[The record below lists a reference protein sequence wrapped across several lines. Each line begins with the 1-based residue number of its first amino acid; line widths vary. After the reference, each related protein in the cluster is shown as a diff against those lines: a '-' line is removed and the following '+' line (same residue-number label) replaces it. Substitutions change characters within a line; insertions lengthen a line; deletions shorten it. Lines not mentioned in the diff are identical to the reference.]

1 MVIFQRENSPMTT
14 RFCIVRHG
22 ETAWNAEM
30 RVQGQLDIPL
40 NATGRWQAK
49 KVADVL
55 IGVEFDAVVSSDLLR
70 ALETAQLSIVRNGV
84 SSSATAKSASF
95 VRPPCSAV
103 VTGVVVVSSAP
114 TGEIQLHPELRER
127 HYGKFQGLKYVE
139 AQAQFPEDF
148 AAHQYRHLEFAY
160 GSGESLSNFAARVSK
175 VMSALAEQ
183 HAGNTVLV
191 LTHGGVLDVIYRM
204 ATGLPLQA
212 PRNFPIPNAAINWL
226 EHANAQWSVI
236 DWANCAHL
244 ERALDELA
252 P

>member
-1 MVIFQRENSPMTT
+1 MVIFPPKNSPMTT

-40 NATGRWQAK
+40 NATGRWQAQ
-49 KVADVL
+49 KVADAL
-55 IGVEFDAVVSSDLLR
+55 TGVEFDAVVSSDLLR
-70 ALETAQLSIVRNGV
+70 AWETAQLSIVSNGV
-84 SSSATAKSASF
+84 L
-95 VRPPCSAV
+95 P
-103 VTGVVVVSSAP
+103 AP
-114 TGEIQLHPELRER
+114 TDKIQMNAGLRER

-160 GSGESLSNFAARVSK
+160 GNGESLSNFAARVNK

-226 EHANAQWSVI
+226 EHANAQWSVV

>member
-1 MVIFQRENSPMTT
+1 
-14 RFCIVRHG
+14 
-22 ETAWNAEM
+22 M

-49 KVADVL
+49 KVADEL

-70 ALETAQLSIVRNGV
+70 ALETAQLSIVRKGV
-84 SSSATAKSASF
+84 L
-95 VRPPCSAV
+95 P
-103 VTGVVVVSSAP
+103 AP
-114 TGEIQLHPELRER
+114 TGQIQLQPELRER
-127 HYGKFQGLKYVE
+127 HYGMFQGLKYVE
-139 AQAQFPEDF
+139 AQQQFPEDF
-148 AAHQYRHLEFAY
+148 AAHANRHLEFAY
-160 GSGESLSNFAARVSK
+160 GNGESLSNFAARVNK

-226 EHANAQWSVI
+226 EHANAQWSVN
-236 DWANCAHL
+236 DWANCVHL